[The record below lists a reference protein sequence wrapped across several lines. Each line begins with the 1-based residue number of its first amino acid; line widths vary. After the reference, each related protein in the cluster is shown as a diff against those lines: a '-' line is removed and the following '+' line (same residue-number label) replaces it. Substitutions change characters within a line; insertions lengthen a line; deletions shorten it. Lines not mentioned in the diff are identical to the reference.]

1 MRFLFPLT
9 RVRLGTSIPEE
20 TSELGISLCG
30 RFVAR
35 LNANVLCSFSTCLFL
50 HVATFRPLFSP
61 TSFSRSV
68 LLFLETSAELF
79 CHKGA
84 GLN

>member
-30 RFVAR
+30 RFVVR

-50 HVATFRPLFSP
+50 HVATFRPLFTP
-61 TSFSRSV
+61 LRVGWPPAPHVYF
-68 LLFLETSAELF
+68 
-79 CHKGA
+79 GP
-84 GLN
+84 